1 MLCPYC
7 NSKRLKVIDK
17 RPTDSHEIRRRREC
31 LRCKKRFTTY
41 ERIQNIELTIIK
53 KDNRKEPFNKE
64 KLKQGLI
71 KALEKRP
78 VTIEQ
83 IDAAVNA
90 IESELR
96 KLKSKEV
103 TSRLLGEKVI
113 KKLKQLDDIAY
124 IRFVSVYKSFSDPK
138 DFEKEIKELKKK

>member
-96 KLKSKEV
+96 KLKSKDK
-103 TSRLLGEKVI
+103 T
-113 KKLKQLDDIAY
+113 
-124 IRFVSVYKSFSDPK
+124 
-138 DFEKEIKELKKK
+138 

>member
-7 NSKRLKVIDK
+7 SSKKLKVIDK
-17 RPTDSHEIRRRREC
+17 RPTSSHEIRRRREC

-53 KDNRKEPFNKE
+53 KDGRKEPFNKE

-78 VTIEQ
+78 VTLEQ
-83 IDAAVNA
+83 IDASINA
-90 IESELR
+90 IEAELR
-96 KLKSKEV
+96 RLKSKEV
-103 TSRLLGEKVI
+103 QSKLLGEKVI
-113 KKLKQLDDIAY
+113 KKLKQLDDVAY
-124 IRFVSVYKSFSDPK
+124 IRFASVYKSFSHPK
-138 DFEKEIKELKKK
+138 DFEKEIRELKKK